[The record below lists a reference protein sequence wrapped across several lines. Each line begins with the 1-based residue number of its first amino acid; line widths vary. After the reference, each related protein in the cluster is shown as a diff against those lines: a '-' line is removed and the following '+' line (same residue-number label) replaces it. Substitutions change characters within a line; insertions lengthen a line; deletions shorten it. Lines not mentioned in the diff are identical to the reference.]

1 MEEISEDHLEEEA
14 RQEKLIA
21 EVNGLDL
28 YVVRHAVA
36 YERDAERWPDDARRP
51 LTPKGEQRF
60 REAVKGLTSVAAP
73 EVEVVLS
80 SPFARA
86 WRTAEI
92 LAEAGWAAPVE
103 CEQLEPDYP
112 PHKMDPVLERYAEAA
127 SVAVVGHRPGLHELV
142 VYYLTGASEGAEVR
156 IKKGGVVCL
165 RFDGTPGPGAATL
178 RWLLTPRILRTCGD

>member
-1 MEEISEDHLEEEA
+1 MEEIPEDHLEEA
-14 RQEKLIA
+14 RRGNGLA

-51 LTPKGEQRF
+51 LTPKGEERF
-60 REAVKGLTSVAAP
+60 REAVKSLTSVAAP
-73 EVEVVLS
+73 EVEAVLS

-92 LAEAGWAAPVE
+92 LTEAGWSAPVE

-112 PHKMDPVLERYAEAA
+112 PHKMDPVLELQ
-127 SVAVVGHRPGLHELV
+127 V
-142 VYYLTGASEGAEVR
+142 EVNDCA
-156 IKKGGVVCL
+156 K
-165 RFDGTPGPGAATL
+165 TL
-178 RWLLTPRILRTCGD
+178 RTS

>member
-1 MEEISEDHLEEEA
+1 MEEIPEDHLEEA

-60 REAVKGLTSVAAP
+60 QEAVKGLTSVAAP

-92 LAEAGWAAPVE
+92 LAEAGWAAPV
-103 CEQLEPDYP
+103 
-112 PHKMDPVLERYAEAA
+112 
-127 SVAVVGHRPGLHELV
+127 
-142 VYYLTGASEGAEVR
+142 
-156 IKKGGVVCL
+156 
-165 RFDGTPGPGAATL
+165 
-178 RWLLTPRILRTCGD
+178 

>member
-1 MEEISEDHLEEEA
+1 MGEIPEDYLEEEA
-14 RQEKLIA
+14 RHKKVA
-21 EVNGLDL
+21 EEGGTLDL
-28 YVVRHAVA
+28 YVVRHAIA

-51 LTPKGEQRF
+51 LTPKGEERF

-80 SPFARA
+80 SPFTRA

-92 LAEAGWAAPVE
+92 LAEAGWSAPVE

-112 PHKMDPVLERYAEAA
+112 PHKMDPVLEHYAE
-127 SVAVVGHRPGLHELV
+127 V
-142 VYYLTGASEGAEVR
+142 T

-178 RWLLTPRILRTCGD
+178 RWLLTPRILRTCGG

>member
-1 MEEISEDHLEEEA
+1 MGEIPDDYLEEA
-14 RQEKLIA
+14 RHKKVAGE
-21 EVNGLDL
+21 GGTLDL
-28 YVVRHAVA
+28 YVVRHAIA

-51 LTPKGEQRF
+51 LTPKGEERF
-60 REAVKGLTSVAAP
+60 REAVRGLTSVAAP

-80 SPFARA
+80 SPFTRA

-92 LAEAGWAAPVE
+92 LAEAGWSAPVE

-112 PHKMDPVLERYAEAA
+112 PHKMDPVLEHYAGAA

-142 VYYLTGASEGAEVR
+142 VYYLTGASGGAEVT

-178 RWLLTPRILRTCGD
+178 RWLLTPRILRTCGG

>member
-1 MEEISEDHLEEEA
+1 M
-14 RQEKLIA
+14 
-21 EVNGLDL
+21 DL

-36 YERDAERWPDDARRP
+36 HQRDAERWPDDSERP
-51 LTPKGEQRF
+51 LTPEGEEKF
-60 REAVKGLTSVAAP
+60 RVTAGGLLRIVP
-73 EVEVVLS
+73 EVDAVLS
-80 SPFARA
+80 SSLERA

-112 PHKMDPVLERYAEAA
+112 PHKMDPVLERYAGAA

-165 RFDGTPGPGAATL
+165 RFDGTPGPGVATL
-178 RWLLTPRILRTCGD
+178 RWLLTPGILRTCGGG